1 MEEISLRGK
10 KYRLNIQKKA
20 VRSLRLR
27 LRNKNEIE
35 VTVPQLMPMF
45 LVQQFLK
52 NHSEW
57 IEKNNQK
64 IKKNKDLS
72 KLKSIRILG
81 EKYEVEVKK
90 ALRES
95 LVIMDKK
102 IFINYSDKRKIKR
115 LVDQKMRPWALRII
129 KEKINELAGKHRLN
143 YGKISVKN
151 QSSRFG
157 SCSSQGNLNFNWQI
171 ILLPMD
177 KFEHVI
183 WHELAHLTV
192 KNHSRDFWDLMAKYD
207 PKYVENRRW
216 LKTQGAKMFLV

>member
-10 KYRLNIQKKA
+10 KYRLKIQKKA

-27 LRNKNEIE
+27 LRNRNEIE

-45 LVQQFLK
+45 LVQQFIK

-102 IFINYSDKRKIKR
+102 IFINYSDKRKIKK
-115 LVDQKMRPWALRII
+115 LIDQKMRPWALRII
-129 KEKINELAGKHRLN
+129 KEKINELAGKHQLN
-143 YGKISVKN
+143 YEKISVKN

-177 KFEHVI
+177 KFEHVL

-192 KNHSRDFWDLMAKYD
+192 KNHSRDFWNLMAKYD
-207 PKYVENRRW
+207 PKYIENRRW